1 MPISTGNYDEE
12 GVNRLSFP
20 ARTEDGEAVMV
31 VEKQNRA
38 NQSTIALAEDGR
50 IFEVV
55 GTKLRELADDA
66 KAEAEKLF
74 RREQEI
80 AEAHAP
86 AIEAEL
92 RESADEIGASLSEAK
107 GEIVD
112 SLSEAAD
119 EIKDSVSEA
128 SGVVQKEVA
137 AAVDEMKD
145 AAADALDAV
154 NPFDDDEDAEQA

>member
-66 KAEAEKLF
+66 KAEA
-74 RREQEI
+74 
-80 AEAHAP
+80 
-86 AIEAEL
+86 
-92 RESADEIGASLSEAK
+92 
-107 GEIVD
+107 
-112 SLSEAAD
+112 
-119 EIKDSVSEA
+119 
-128 SGVVQKEVA
+128 
-137 AAVDEMKD
+137 
-145 AAADALDAV
+145 
-154 NPFDDDEDAEQA
+154 